1 MVRSSIN
8 ALGAAVILLVAIGL
22 VSIYLGKHRGAPP
35 QTPPAD
41 QADAPSGG
49 GISY

>member
-8 ALGAAVILLVAIGL
+8 ALGTAIILLVAIGL
-22 VSIYLGKHRGAPP
+22 VSIYMVRHRGAP